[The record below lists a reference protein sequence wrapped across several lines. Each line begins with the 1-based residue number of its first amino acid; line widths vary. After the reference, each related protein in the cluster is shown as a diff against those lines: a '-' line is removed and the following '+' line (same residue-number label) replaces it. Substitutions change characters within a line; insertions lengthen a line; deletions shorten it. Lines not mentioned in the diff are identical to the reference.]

1 MKSEAPTDAIQ
12 AANKKLDPNIT
23 HGPVKSNQ
31 IRVLQSTIIPPKPK
45 MCSKN
50 LNESTIHVNKKI
62 KMQDPMTPSAVPQV
76 QAMQLPYSIDMINAA
91 LKKAVQQLPKEILN
105 KVIVNSN
112 GEVIN
117 LSPPDP
123 LAMEPSQLPQ
133 NMIGGI
139 TSVIKNKS
147 PKRKENVRQNKVL
160 DQNIVKIDLTDDDH
174 IEVPAKYTTYCKN
187 GQNNNVQAPA
197 PNPTVIFPVP
207 QYQVSLYHL
216 IAQFIVSFVLCE
228 ILKKI

>member
-1 MKSEAPTDAIQ
+1 MKSEAPTDAFQ
-12 AANKKLDPNIT
+12 AANKKLDPNLT
-23 HGPVKSNQ
+23 YRPVKSNQ
-31 IRVLQSTIIPPKPK
+31 ITMLQSTIIPPKPK

-50 LNESTIHVNKKI
+50 LNESTIQVNKKI
-62 KMQDPMTPSAVPQV
+62 KMQDPMTPLTPSAVPQV
-76 QAMQLPYSIDMINAA
+76 QEMQLPYSIDMINAA
-91 LKKAVQQLPKEILN
+91 FKKAVQQLPKEILN

-123 LAMEPSQLPQ
+123 LAIEPSQLPQ

-147 PKRKENVRQNKVL
+147 PKRRENLRENKVF

-174 IEVPAKYTTYCKN
+174 IEEVDAKYTTYCKN
-187 GQNNNVQAPA
+187 SQNNNFQAPA

-216 IAQFIVSFVLCE
+216 IAVYSI
-228 ILKKI
+228 IYAN